1 MHWVLWKNWGE
12 SLVPRRQ
19 RVLPTSAP
27 PRGPGTMQA
36 QPPPRRP
43 DLPGTGH
50 PASPRLR
57 LHCQGGKGPGTHV
70 ARPTRSRAHVAL
82 CEGPGEGE
90 GTAAT
95 QS

>member
-1 MHWVLWKNWGE
+1 MHWVLRKNWGE

-19 RVLPTSAP
+19 TVLPTSAP
-27 PRGPGTMQA
+27 PRGPGTVQA